1 MHAHVLVQ
9 AIPMPERGLR
19 HAGPLIIALIY
30 VSCASAPRNARTSI
44 FGLFTVPTRYYPYAV
59 VLLNLVQGG
68 PRDATR
74 ALAGALV
81 GHLWWYVAWIR
92 VRARFRAA
100 VADARRARQVGRAR
114 DARARALAARARVG
128 QGPRRGQRAGAAAGR
143 HICAGAPL
151 SRRRGRVRPRLG
163 SRESAPLSPHRRAP
177 CGLVGS
183 GSAAACCDEHTVLMR
198 YGM

>member
-1 MHAHVLVQ
+1 
-9 AIPMPERGLR
+9 MPERGLR
-19 HAGPLIIALIY
+19 HAGPLIIAIVY

-44 FGLFTVPTRYYPYAV
+44 FGLFTVPTRLYPYAV
-59 VLLNLVQGG
+59 VLLSLIGEG
-68 PRDATR
+68 PRGAAR

-81 GHLWWYVAWIR
+81 GHLWWCVAPTAPAPPR
-92 VRARFRAA
+92 PLMRML
-100 VADARRARQVGRAR
+100 RQVGRAR
-114 DARARALAARARVG
+114 DTRARALAARARVG

-151 SRRRGRVRPRLG
+151 PRRRGRVRPRLG
-163 SRESAPLSPHRRAP
+163 SRESAPLSLHRRAP

-183 GSAAACCDEHTVLMR
+183 GSAVACCDEYTGLMR